1 MAKNDQ
7 KEKKLNIEDMLKVL
21 KGKGV
26 TQADAKDVRDKLLSV
41 NAGPAAYAVS
51 SALAELQVS
60 WEGAESVDD
69 LSEALQNYTQTVA
82 LNLGPVAQLANPQYK
97 ALIDSLPIEG
107 AYGFMLGTSGAYI
120 NSITGAKPR
129 RRR

>member
-1 MAKNDQ
+1 MANENK
-7 KEKKLNIEDMLKVL
+7 KEKKLTIEDMLKVL

-26 TQADAKDVRDKLLSV
+26 TQADAKDVRDKLLNV

-51 SALAELQVS
+51 SALAELQVA
-60 WEGAESVDD
+60 WEGAESIDD
-69 LSEALQNYTQTVA
+69 LSEALQNYNQAVT
-82 LNLGPVAQLANPQYK
+82 LNVGPVAQLANPQYK
-97 ALIDSLPIEG
+97 GLIDSLPIEG

-120 NSITGAKPR
+120 NAFTGAKPR